1 MPTCMK
7 QASRKKR
14 GNLEARLR
22 RHHHR
27 QALVQGVSGAPSSA
41 RLNHPT
47 ILRSGPFPSAS
58 SNRACRRRAS
68 SVCPRAGSVL
78 KHFAFCPLLNRH
90 PRTRR
95 RVRDPRVR
103 RGLVRKLAW
112 NPYLRAPGPSLSTA
126 RSESDPMQLR
136 MQLIFIADR
145 KQPLRLAE
153 AELFGR
159 PDHYLVAAN

>member
-1 MPTCMK
+1 MHE
-7 QASRKKR
+7 ASEPEEAWQSRSQTATSSPSAGFGARRVR
-14 GNLEARLR
+14 GAEL
-22 RHHHR
+22 
-27 QALVQGVSGAPSSA
+27 SA
-41 RLNHPT
+41 VEPPDYCS